1 MTMSAGKGK
10 FTAIPER
17 ESLTTEFKSDRKGLP
32 DKILVDEVVGM
43 ANASGGRIFLGVEDD
58 GRPTGV
64 RAEHEDPTGLMALV
78 ANRTVPPV
86 SVEARLVR
94 AGTSRVMEIVVPKG
108 ISVISS
114 SDGRVVR
121 RRLRQDGEPEIVPM
135 FPYEYAT
142 RLSDL
147 GRMDF
152 SARTIDQASRSDLD
166 PNERERLR
174 NVIRNRDG
182 DRSLL
187 ALSDEELDKALGL
200 VAETPAG
207 LKPTVAGMLV
217 IGRRESLRKYVPT
230 HAEAFQALDGNV
242 VRIDDSTNEP
252 ILAAV
257 EHFERNLTP
266 WNPEDEFTL
275 DMARIPVPLF
285 SVDGFREALVNA
297 FCHRN
302 YSILGTVSVQVAVG
316 QGLTVSSPG
325 GFIDGVSLQN
335 LLTVQPHGRNPAL
348 ADILKRTGLAE
359 KTGRGIDRIFE
370 GAIRLGRPLPDFSE
384 TTARNVTVFMR
395 QGASDLPF
403 AEMIARKQRQLKKSF
418 STPALLVLWFL
429 RSSRSMTVAELARR
443 TTLGEERILAALEEL
458 SSCSLVLSGGKAGAS
473 NRYRLDAASAGI
485 VAPSVRKPVDDW
497 ETLALRVIRLC
508 EKKGGELTA
517 GEIADYLGVNRM
529 KAWRILKKLADE
541 GKIRKKSGGRY
552 ASYQLALPES
562 VAGRFRER

>member
-1 MTMSAGKGK
+1 MSAGKGK

-152 SARTIDQASRSDLD
+152 SARTIDQASRLDLD

-370 GAIRLGRPLPDFSE
+370 GAIDHLDSGGNGAEALKRGKNGADIVLEVPQGVVVKDAE
-384 TTARNVTVFMR
+384 TEE
-395 QGASDLPF
+395 D
-403 AEMIARKQRQLKKSF
+403 KKS
-418 STPALLVLWFL
+418 TALVEIRAEILQQLQVSATEFEKQIQIFKN
-429 RSSRSMTVAELARR
+429 SFGYAAAKQVKDMGEITISYTEHTMTIPCYMTVNKK
-443 TTLGEERILAALEEL
+443 
-458 SSCSLVLSGGKAGAS
+458 VVKF
-473 NRYRLDAASAGI
+473 D
-485 VAPSVRKPVDDW
+485 
-497 ETLALRVIRLC
+497 VIYNMN
-508 EKKGGELTA
+508 KKT
-517 GEIADYLGVNRM
+517 
-529 KAWRILKKLADE
+529 WRFE
-541 GKIRKKSGGRY
+541 
-552 ASYQLALPES
+552 PW
-562 VAGRFRER
+562 